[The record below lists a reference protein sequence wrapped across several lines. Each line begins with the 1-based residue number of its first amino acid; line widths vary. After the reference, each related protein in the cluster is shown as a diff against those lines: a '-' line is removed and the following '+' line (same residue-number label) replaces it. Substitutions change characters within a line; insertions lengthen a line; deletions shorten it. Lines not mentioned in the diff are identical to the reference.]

1 MRSILGNSLTG
12 KANTSED
19 SPASAVLERVREGL
33 VLLDDAV
40 VELADAD
47 EMLGLA
53 GLIAARL
60 GLEPEDVFRAVAAPS
75 EQLLTVLCRAAG
87 LNINGFSAVLRLR
100 CRKRGAIHSPAQA
113 LSAFHDMSLE
123 TAQHMV
129 HMAKA
134 R

>member
-1 MRSILGNSLTG
+1 MKSTLRNSPAG
-12 KANTSED
+12 KASTNED
-19 SPASAVLERVREGL
+19 TRASAILDRVREGL

-53 GLIAARL
+53 GLIAQRL
-60 GLEPEDVFRAVAAPS
+60 GLEPEDVFRAIAVPS

-87 LNINGFSAVLRLR
+87 LNINGFSAVLRMR
-100 CRKRGAIHSPAQA
+100 CRTRGAIHSPAQA
-113 LSAFHDMSLE
+113 LTAFHDMPVE
-123 TAQHMV
+123 TAQRMV
-129 HMAKA
+129 HMAKG

>member
-1 MRSILGNSLTG
+1 MSSILRNSPAG
-12 KANTSED
+12 KASTNEVTRTS
-19 SPASAVLERVREGL
+19 AILERVREGL

-47 EMLGLA
+47 ETLGLA

-60 GLEPEDVFRAVAAPS
+60 GLQPEDVFRAIAVPS

-87 LNINGFSAVLRLR
+87 LNINGFSAVLRMR
-100 CRKRGAIHSPAQA
+100 CRTRGAIHSPAQA
-113 LSAFHDMSLE
+113 LTAFHDMPVE
-123 TAQHMV
+123 TAQRMV
-129 HMAKA
+129 HMAKG